1 MARPDAR
8 RSHSPPLLTQDQEKL
23 HMTSNTRRPKWRL
36 STLSALSSV
45 SHCRRATLA
54 ATAVA
59 LSAAV
64 PAYADEKDESGE
76 PRRALPTVTVSSD
89 SGETATGPV
98 TGFVA
103 RRGGTATKTD
113 TPLIETPQAI
123 SVITRDQMEAQGALT
138 LRETTNYTAGVVSSY
153 FDSRVDSFKVR
164 GGDAVQYLDGL
175 QRTYGTYNSTKV
187 EPYLLERVEL
197 LRGPSSVLYGQG
209 GIGGVLNLV
218 SKRPQAEAQREVQ
231 VQAGN
236 HDRKQVAADFTGPL
250 DAEGKWLYRLVAVN
264 RDSGTQ
270 VDHAP
275 DDRILV
281 APSLTWRP
289 STDTSLTLQASYQ
302 KDKSGSLIGFF
313 PWQGTL
319 LPSLYGQIP
328 TSTFTGEPGFDRYD
342 SRNTSLGYL
351 FSHRID
357 DTWTVRQNLR
367 STESKVW
374 YDTAYTSFTAN
385 RATGRPARPVFN
397 IDQRTIE
404 RDLSST
410 ISAGKMLLVDNQAEA
425 HFKTG
430 GVEHTLLV
438 GADFQRNQTSQL
450 TGRGR
455 AGALDVYAPVYGN
468 YTPPAFL
475 TRQPAVVQKQV
486 GIYAQD
492 QLKYGRWVGLL
503 GLRHDKADTD
513 TEGRPAAAVDD
524 KATTKRAG
532 LVYLAD
538 GGWAPYLSYAESF
551 LPLGGVDLNNTPF
564 KPQRGKQWEAGV
576 KWEPEG
582 QRTSFMAALYDLRDT
597 NRKTTD
603 PTNPL
608 NSVQLGEV
616 HVKGLELEYKGSIAR
631 DWDWIASYAYTD
643 ARVSRSNGADLGKR
657 LSGVPRHTASAW
669 VMRRFSIGGVP
680 GFSLGGG
687 VRYLGESWDGTDALR
702 TPSVTLFDAMFAW
715 DNGPLRLSLN
725 ASNLTDKVQI
735 TTCLTRGD
743 CFYGQRR
750 SVTASATYR
759 F

>member
-8 RSHSPPLLTQDQEKL
+8 RCHSPALLTQDQEKL

-319 LPSLYGQIP
+319 QPSLYGQIP

>member
-1 MARPDAR
+1 
-8 RSHSPPLLTQDQEKL
+8 
-23 HMTSNTRRPKWRL
+23 MTFKTRRPKWRL
-36 STLSALSSV
+36 S
-45 SHCRRATLA
+45 HGRRATLA

-59 LSAAV
+59 LSAAA
-64 PAYADEKDESGE
+64 PAYAEDGKEEATAE
-76 PRRALPTVTVSSD
+76 HRRALPTVTVSGD
-89 SGETATGPV
+89 AGETATGPV

-123 SVITRDQMEAQGALT
+123 SVVTRDQMEAQGALT

-175 QRTYGTYNSTKV
+175 QRTYGTYNSTKLD
-187 EPYLLERVEL
+187 PYMLERVEL

-209 GIGGVLNLV
+209 GIGGVLNMV
-218 SKRPQAEAQREVQ
+218 SKRPQSETQREVQ
-231 VQAGN
+231 LQLGSNA
-236 HDRKQVAADFTGPL
+236 RKQVAADFTGPI
-250 DAEGKWLYRLVAVN
+250 DTEGKWLYRLVAVN

-289 STDTSLTLQASYQ
+289 NADTSLTLQALYQ

-328 TSTFTGEPGFDRYD
+328 TSTFMGEPGFDRYD

-351 FSHRID
+351 FSHRLN
-357 DTWTVRQNLR
+357 DTWTFRQNLR
-367 STESKVW
+367 STETKVV
-374 YDTAYTSFTAN
+374 YNTSYTSFTAN
-385 RATGRPARPVFN
+385 RLTGRPARPVFN
-397 IDQRTIE
+397 ADQRTIE
-404 RDLSST
+404 RDLSSD
-410 ISAGKMLLVDNQAEA
+410 INGGKMLLLDNQAEA

-430 GVEHTLLV
+430 EVEHTVLL
-438 GADFQRNQTSQL
+438 GADFQRNTTSKL
-450 TGRGR
+450 SGRGT

-468 YTPPAFL
+468 YTPPTSY
-475 TRQPAVVQKQV
+475 TRSPEVVQKQA
-486 GIYAQD
+486 GIYVQD
-492 QLKYGRWVGLL
+492 QVKYGRWIGVL
-503 GLRHDKADTD
+503 GLRHDKATTD
-513 TEGRPAAAVDD
+513 TQGRPAAAADD

-532 LVYLAD
+532 IVYLAD

-582 QRTSFMAALYDLRDT
+582 QRSSFMAAVYDLRDT

-616 HVKGLELEYKGSIAR
+616 HVKGLELEYKRSIAR
-631 DWDWIASYAYTD
+631 DWDWIATYAYTD
-643 ARVSRSNGADLGKR
+643 ARVSRSNAADLGKR
-657 LSGVPRHTASAW
+657 ISGVPTHAASAW
-669 VMRRFSIGGVP
+669 VTHRFSIGGVP
-680 GFSLGGG
+680 GFSAGAGL
-687 VRYLGESWDGTDALR
+687 RYIGKSWDGMDAH
-702 TPSVTLFDAMFAW
+702 PVPAVTLLDAMFAW
-715 DNGPLRLSLN
+715 DNGPLRVSLHV
-725 ASNLTDKVQI
+725 ATLTDRVHL
-735 TTCLTRGD
+735 TTCLAGGD

-750 SVTASATYR
+750 TVTASATYR

>member
-1 MARPDAR
+1 
-8 RSHSPPLLTQDQEKL
+8 
-23 HMTSNTRRPKWRL
+23 MTFKTRRPKWRL
-36 STLSALSSV
+36 S
-45 SHCRRATLA
+45 HGRRATLA

-59 LSAAV
+59 LSAAA
-64 PAYADEKDESGE
+64 PAYAEDGKEEATAE
-76 PRRALPTVTVSSD
+76 HRRALPTVTVSGD
-89 SGETATGPV
+89 AGETATGPV

-123 SVITRDQMEAQGALT
+123 SVVTRDQMEAQGALT

-175 QRTYGTYNSTKV
+175 QRTYGTYNSTKLD
-187 EPYLLERVEL
+187 PYMLERVEL

-209 GIGGVLNLV
+209 GIGGVLNMV
-218 SKRPQAEAQREVQ
+218 SKRPQSETQREVQ
-231 VQAGN
+231 LQLGSNA
-236 HDRKQVAADFTGPL
+236 RKQVAADFTGPI
-250 DAEGKWLYRLVAVN
+250 DTEGKWLYRLVAVN

-289 STDTSLTLQASYQ
+289 NADTSLTLQALYQ

-328 TSTFTGEPGFDRYD
+328 TSTFMGEPGFDRYD

-351 FSHRID
+351 FSHRLN
-357 DTWTVRQNLR
+357 DTWTFRQNLR
-367 STESKVW
+367 STETKVV
-374 YDTAYTSFTAN
+374 YNTSYTSFTAN
-385 RATGRPARPVFN
+385 RLTGRPARPVFN
-397 IDQRTIE
+397 ADQRTIE
-404 RDLSST
+404 RDLSSD
-410 ISAGKMLLVDNQAEA
+410 INGGKMLLLDKQAEA

-430 GVEHTLLV
+430 EVEHTVLL
-438 GADFQRNQTSQL
+438 GADFQRNTTSKL
-450 TGRGR
+450 SGRGT

-468 YTPPAFL
+468 YTPPTSY
-475 TRQPAVVQKQV
+475 TRSPEVVQKQA
-486 GIYAQD
+486 GIYVQD
-492 QLKYGRWVGLL
+492 QVKYGRWIGVL
-503 GLRHDKADTD
+503 GLRHDKATTD
-513 TEGRPAAAVDD
+513 TQGRPAAAADD

-532 LVYLAD
+532 IVYLAD

-582 QRTSFMAALYDLRDT
+582 QRSSFMAAVYDLRDT

-616 HVKGLELEYKGSIAR
+616 HVKGLELEYKRSIAR
-631 DWDWIASYAYTD
+631 DWDWIATYAYTD
-643 ARVSRSNGADLGKR
+643 ARVSRSNAADLGKR
-657 LSGVPRHTASAW
+657 ISGVPTHAASAW
-669 VMRRFSIGGVP
+669 VTHRFSIGGVP
-680 GFSLGGG
+680 GFSAGAGL
-687 VRYLGESWDGTDALR
+687 RYIGKSWDGMDAH
-702 TPSVTLFDAMFAW
+702 PVPAVTLLDAMFAW

-725 ASNLTDKVQI
+725 VANLTDRVQL
-735 TTCLTRGD
+735 TTCLARGD

-750 SVTASATYR
+750 TVTASATYR

>member
-1 MARPDAR
+1 
-8 RSHSPPLLTQDQEKL
+8 
-23 HMTSNTRRPKWRL
+23 MTSKKHRRPAWRHSHTRR
-36 STLSALSSV
+36 V
-45 SHCRRATLA
+45 TLA
-54 ATAVA
+54 ATALA
-59 LSAAV
+59 LGAAV
-64 PAYADEKDESGE
+64 PAYAEEKDDAAET
-76 PRRALPTVTVSSD
+76 RKALPTVTVSGD
-89 SGETATGPV
+89 AGETATGPV

-123 SVITRDQMEAQGALT
+123 SVVTRDQMEAQGALT

-175 QRTYGTYNSTKV
+175 QRTYGTYNSTKLD
-187 EPYLLERVEL
+187 PYMLERVEL

-209 GIGGVLNLV
+209 GIGGVLNMV
-218 SKRPQAEAQREVQ
+218 SKRPQAETQREVQ
-231 VQAGN
+231 LQLGSNA
-236 HDRKQVAADFTGPL
+236 RKQVAADFTGPI
-250 DAEGKWLYRLVAVN
+250 DPEGKWLYRLVAVN

-270 VDHAP
+270 VDHVP

-289 STDTSLTLQASYQ
+289 NADTSLTLQALYQ
-302 KDKSGSLIGFF
+302 KDNSGSLIGFF

-319 LPSLYGQIP
+319 LPSLYGPIP
-328 TSTFTGEPGFDRYD
+328 TSTFMGEPGFDRFD

-351 FSHRID
+351 FSHRLN
-357 DTWTVRQNLR
+357 DTWTFRQNLR
-367 STESKVW
+367 STETKVV
-374 YDTAYTSFTAN
+374 YNTSYTSFTAN
-385 RATGRPARPVFN
+385 RLTGRPARPVFN
-397 IDQRTIE
+397 ADQRTLE
-404 RDLSST
+404 RDLSSD
-410 ISAGKMLLVDNQAEA
+410 INGGKMLLLDNQAEA
-425 HFKTG
+425 RFKTG
-430 GVEHTLLV
+430 DVEHTVLL
-438 GADFQRNQTSQL
+438 GADFQRNTTSKL
-450 TGRGR
+450 SGRGR
-455 AGALDVYAPVYGN
+455 AGAIDVYAPVYGN
-468 YTPPAFL
+468 YTPPTSY
-475 TRQPAVVQKQV
+475 TRSPEVVQKQA
-486 GIYAQD
+486 GIYVQD
-492 QLKYGRWVGLL
+492 QVKYGRWIGVL
-503 GLRHDKADTD
+503 GLRHDKATTD
-513 TEGRPAAAVDD
+513 TQGRPAEGIDA

-582 QRTSFMAALYDLRDT
+582 QRTSFMAAVYDLRDT

-616 HVKGLELEYKGSIAR
+616 HVKGLELEYKRSIAR
-631 DWDWIASYAYTD
+631 DWDWIATYAYTD
-643 ARVSRSNGADLGKR
+643 ARVSRSNAADLGKR
-657 LSGVPRHTASAW
+657 ISGVPTHAASAW
-669 VMRRFSIGGVP
+669 VTHRFSIGGVP
-680 GFSLGGG
+680 GFSAGAGL
-687 VRYLGESWDGTDALR
+687 RYVGKSWDGMDAN
-702 TPSVTLFDAMFAW
+702 PVPAVTLLDAMFAW

-725 ASNLTDKVQI
+725 VANLTDKVQL
-735 TTCLTRGD
+735 TTCLARGD

-750 SVTASATYR
+750 TVTASATYR

>member
-1 MARPDAR
+1 
-8 RSHSPPLLTQDQEKL
+8 
-23 HMTSNTRRPKWRL
+23 MTFKTRRPKWRL
-36 STLSALSSV
+36 S
-45 SHCRRATLA
+45 HGRRATLA

-64 PAYADEKDESGE
+64 PAYAEDKDDTNE
-76 PRRALPTVTVSSD
+76 PRRALPTVTVSGA
-89 SGETATGPV
+89 SGESATGPV

-103 RRGGTATKTD
+103 RRGGSATKTD

-153 FDSRVDSFKVR
+153 FDSRGDSFKVR

-175 QRTYGTYNSTKV
+175 QRTYGTYNSSK
-187 EPYLLERVEL
+187 PDPFLLERVEL

-209 GIGGVLNLV
+209 GVGGVLNLV
-218 SKRPQAEAQREVQ
+218 SKRPQAEALREVQ
-231 VQAGN
+231 VQLGN
-236 HDRKQVAADFTGPL
+236 NARKQVAADFTGPL
-250 DAEGKWLYRLVAVN
+250 DTEGKWLYRLVAVN

-270 VDHAP
+270 VDHVP
-275 DDRILV
+275 DDRILL

-289 STDTSLTLQASYQ
+289 SADTSLTLQAMYQ

-319 LPSLYGQIP
+319 QPSLYGQIP
-328 TSTFTGEPGFDRYD
+328 TSTFLGEPGFDRYD
-342 SRNTSLGYL
+342 TRTTSLGYL

-357 DTWTVRQNLR
+357 DTWTFRQNLR
-367 STESKVW
+367 STESKVR
-374 YDTAYTSFTAN
+374 YNTSYTSFAAN
-385 RATGRPARPVFN
+385 RLTGRPARPVFN
-397 IDQRTIE
+397 IDQRTLE
-404 RDLSST
+404 RDLSSD
-410 ISAGKMLLVDNQAEA
+410 INGGKMLLVDNQAEA
-425 HFKTG
+425 HFNTG
-430 GVEHTLLV
+430 AVAHTLLV
-438 GADFQRNQTSQL
+438 GADFQRNTTSKL

-475 TRQPAVVQKQV
+475 TRQPEVLQKQLGV
-486 GIYAQD
+486 YAQD
-492 QLKYGRWVGLL
+492 QVKYGRWIGLL
-503 GLRHDKADTD
+503 GLRHDKATTD
-513 TEGRPAAAVDD
+513 TEGRPAAAADD

-551 LPLGGVDLNNTPF
+551 LPLGGVDVNNNPF

-582 QRTSFMAALYDLRDT
+582 QRTSFMAAVYDLRDT

-603 PTNPL
+603 PANPL

-631 DWDWIASYAYTD
+631 DWDWVASYAYTD

-669 VMRRFSIGGVP
+669 VMRRFSIGGVS

-702 TPSVTLFDAMFAW
+702 TPSATLFDAMFAW

-750 SVTASATYR
+750 TVTAAATYR